1 MGNLQKLCGMLDN
14 QKGFGVTENLYLFT
28 GSPYKVKIG
37 GEPSERITERIMR
50 HRDAVDVT
58 HVGSE
63 CELSLKIPGK
73 YCLSP
78 WKQITAKLDE
88 NKKRKK
94 KVKV

>member
-1 MGNLQKLCGMLDN
+1 M
-14 QKGFGVTENLYLFT
+14 FYPLYFT

-73 YCLSP
+73 LMSYLPLLSRVA
-78 WKQITAKLDE
+78 I
-88 NKKRKK
+88 N
-94 KVKV
+94 